1 MKKQTFKAWAIGG
14 PSGVVWTKENGVP
27 CDVPAI
33 FCSIEEA
40 NISMP
45 SEFDMHIHGVHW
57 EIHQVRV
64 TVEPIKKPKRARKKK

>member
-14 PSGVVWTKENGVP
+14 HSGVVWTQQKGVP

-33 FCSIEEA
+33 YRNIEDV

-45 SEFDMHIHGVHW
+45 LDFHMHLLGVDWAIHL
-57 EIHQVRV
+57 VRI
-64 TVEPIKKPKRARKKK
+64 TIEPIKPKRVRGKK